1 MREREGK
8 LSERREHRSLKGV
21 GEGGQLNQD
30 PSSKPG
36 RMTAG
41 CFKQISTVSTG
52 HCHAEEGLFS
62 VRSVKLARL

>member
-1 MREREGK
+1 MGEREGK
-8 LSERREHRSLKGV
+8 LSEGRGHRSLKGV

-36 RMTAG
+36 RMSAG
-41 CFKQISTVSTG
+41 GYKQNSTVSTG
-52 HCHAEEGLFS
+52 HRHAEGGLFS